1 MLKFKL
7 QNTLINFQITEGLHY
22 AISHVFNAFNC
33 RSFHYSQTGFFRHA
47 KIKKTERG
55 RLT

>member
-33 RSFHYSQTGFFRHA
+33 RSFHHSQTGFFRHA